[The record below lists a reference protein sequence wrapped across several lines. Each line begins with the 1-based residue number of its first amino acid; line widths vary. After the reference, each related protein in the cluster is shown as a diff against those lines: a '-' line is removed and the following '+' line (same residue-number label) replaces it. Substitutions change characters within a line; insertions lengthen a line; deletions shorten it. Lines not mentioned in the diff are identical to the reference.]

1 MFSFTISTSISQ
13 CFPTIQAGSIALF
26 VAVTYLPSP
35 NLYFVSLLNI
45 LIFLILFFNKHDL
58 WIHKPMFS
66 CNCFCVG
73 RIDDCGWC
81 RFHQKDFL
89 FRYIFC
95 HQDNITFFI
104 FWELLRGH
112 VFAHCNFESHIA
124 HLHILPFLS
133 NGLILSLN
141 FLYFLL
147 ENVCSCLKRWY
158 YLDYVNDLSL

>member
-1 MFSFTISTSISQ
+1 MSRMVLHFFNEVLLKSNGMFSFTISTSISQ

-95 HQDNITFFI
+95 HQDNITFFCFRVFFYNVYI
-104 FWELLRGH
+104 LR
-112 VFAHCNFESHIA
+112 AS
-124 HLHILPFLS
+124 
-133 NGLILSLN
+133 
-141 FLYFLL
+141 
-147 ENVCSCLKRWY
+147 KRACFCP
-158 YLDYVNDLSL
+158 L